1 LKQKYENLRKLI
13 ERMMNENQS
22 ERPNCEQ
29 ILEKR
34 EEWVLSGIGIKTDEE
49 LSILLKDGSNV
60 LKTEL

>member
-1 LKQKYENLRKLI
+1 
-13 ERMMNENQS
+13 MMNENQS